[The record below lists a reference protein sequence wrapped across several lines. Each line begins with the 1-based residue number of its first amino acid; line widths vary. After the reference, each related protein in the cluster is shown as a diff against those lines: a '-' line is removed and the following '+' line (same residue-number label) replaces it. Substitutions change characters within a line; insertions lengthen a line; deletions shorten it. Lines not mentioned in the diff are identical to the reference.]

1 MLAFILS
8 VLLASQVAPAEADAA
23 RALVG
28 SWTGGI
34 EQGGAVVLRLA
45 ARFEIAAPGDVVGWL
60 DSPDQGTRDIAVTAV
75 TMVGD
80 SVQFAVPSL
89 GALFRGTADSARA
102 RITGTWTQGAT
113 SITLSLARGS
123 EGETFVRPQDP
134 SPPFPYTESEIAY
147 EGAGGLR
154 LAGTLSVPAGVGPF
168 PAVLLLSGS
177 GAQDRDATMMGHR
190 PFRVIADHL
199 ARRGIAVLRVD
210 DRGVG
215 GSAGNVMEL
224 TLADN
229 ARDAAAGVRFLRTH
243 DRIDAARVGLI
254 GHSEGGWVAPL
265 LAAESDDVAFV
276 VMLAGPAVA
285 PAELLAAQARAMLTA
300 AGAPLIEERIAMNAV
315 VFDAIR
321 REPDNERAIAAA
333 TAATRD
339 WLDSQPDAVAAA
351 IRAGMQS
358 EEARAESARSLQL
371 QTTPWFR
378 GLLSYDPSP
387 ALRSVRVPVLALFG
401 ERDLQVPA
409 AQSAPL
415 LREMWAAHPDGTVQ
429 VMEGLNHFFQHAS
442 TGLPTEYAQIE
453 ETFAVQALEL
463 IADWIAT
470 RFPVHVH
477 AAHSASEPAVAT
489 SQAGAQRGRWPAERR
504 YFVGSSLFVA
514 ANLLPDD
521 EPPAFFQ
528 VNAGYRV
535 TAKDVVSLE
544 VIAWHYH
551 APLGVPWGSGKGA
564 TKERYPGSVREIGV
578 GVAYQRFV
586 WNGLYIAALGKFWV
600 DPLHF
605 LTG

>member
-1 MLAFILS
+1 MLALILS
-8 VLLASQVAPAEADAA
+8 VLLASQVAPAEADGA

-34 EQGGAVVLRLA
+34 EQGGAVVLRLGV
-45 ARFEIAAPGDVVGWL
+45 RFEIAAPGGVAGWL

-113 SITLSLARGS
+113 SITLSLARATGR
-123 EGETFVRPQDP
+123 ETFVRPQDP
-134 SPPFPYTESEIAY
+134 SPPFPYTESEVAY
-147 EGAGGLR
+147 DGAGGLR
-154 LAGTLSVPAGVGPF
+154 LTGTLTVPGGEGPF

-190 PFRVIADHL
+190 SFRVIADHL

-229 ARDAAAGVRFLRTH
+229 ARDAAAGVHFLRTH
-243 DRIDAARVGLI
+243 KGIDATRVGLI

-276 VMLAGPAVA
+276 VMLAGPAVS
-285 PAELLAAQARAMLTA
+285 PAELLAAQARGMLTA
-300 AGAPLIEERIAMNAV
+300 AGVPLIEERVAMNAV

-339 WLDSQPDAVAAA
+339 WLASQPDAVAAA
-351 IRAGMQS
+351 IRVGMES
-358 EEARAESARSLQL
+358 EAARAESARSLQL

-378 GLLSYDPSP
+378 GLLAYDPAP
-387 ALRSVRVPVLALFG
+387 ALRAVRVPVLALFG

-429 VMEGLNHFFQHAS
+429 VMEGLNHFFQHAR

-463 IADWIAT
+463 IAVWIST
-470 RFPVHVH
+470 RFVPSHGVSRR
-477 AAHSASEPAVAT
+477 AAPPRLSDTAVT
-489 SQAGAQRGRWPAERR
+489 KTQPEAQHGTRPEERR

-514 ANLLPDD
+514 ANLFPDD

-528 VNAGYRV
+528 VNVGYRV
-535 TAKDVVSLE
+535 TPKDVVSLE
-544 VIAWHYH
+544 AITW
-551 APLGVPWGSGKGA
+551 
-564 TKERYPGSVREIGV
+564 
-578 GVAYQRFV
+578 
-586 WNGLYIAALGKFWV
+586 
-600 DPLHF
+600 
-605 LTG
+605 